1 MKNIVKATI
10 ALTAAASVFMSCKK
24 EFEYVFADKGPDLS
38 VASYSE
44 SADMGGRLTFSVDV
58 SDSDFALS
66 TVKAKLC
73 FDQDVVSDTTIRTK
87 EAGIYDGWLDVPFM
101 KDIPNGNAA
110 LVFEAQNVGQAITRD
125 TVYVAVSRPEFE
137 YLTLVTADGRQYR
150 MEPAGEKYVYAVEGD
165 FPPQCSASIESAPVP
180 GTQNVLHF
188 GWASG
193 AVELDAEGMI
203 PFSYSSTGY
212 TITFNTLTFEA
223 SPFVTMEING
233 TATTLTD
240 NGDYEAVVSL
250 TQGGRIEVTGYGP
263 GFADWTID
271 PDFIETVDESGVFK
285 FLPVDGLYKIT
296 MEVDDKFFRFEAMKS
311 QTELATLNS
320 DGSGAVWLIGSPCVG
335 KPTTAQG
342 ASWNPEAGGLC
353 LAQMS
358 KGVHQITLV
367 AGLQL
372 TAGEIDFKFFHQ
384 KTWGGEF
391 GGGTMTTDSPL
402 VTIGESD
409 GNIHLAEGVTLEN
422 GGVYRF
428 TVDLTAAT
436 ADNSGANM
444 VMSGAVLKVEK
455 VGEQEIP
462 QEAIS
467 INGQEMEMVSA
478 GNYSV
483 TLDLEQNS
491 SLSVSGIELTE
502 LLSYYLDPDYLTI
515 GTTGAAFNAVSGHYR
530 IDLNTA
536 AKSVRFTRV
545 KEDGTDATL
554 AEGALWLMGWGVASP
569 VMTNQFGWDS
579 GNNYCMAEVRPMV
592 FQFTGVAVEETDGT
606 TLGGRFRYD
615 YVSAKYFAQNAWGNE
630 CGKIFGSATT
640 VNLEGNSAQ
649 YLKMSDS
656 YNIELADASGAPL
669 ELGATYRLT
678 IDLTKAESDGIE
690 TIRFDKL

>member
-24 EFEYVFADKGPDLS
+24 EFEYVFADKGPNLS

-125 TVYVAVSRPEFE
+125 TVYVAVSRPELE

-188 GWASG
+188 GWESG

-223 SPFVTMEING
+223 SPF
-233 TATTLTD
+233 
-240 NGDYEAVVSL
+240 
-250 TQGGRIEVTGYGP
+250 
-263 GFADWTID
+263 
-271 PDFIETVDESGVFK
+271 
-285 FLPVDGLYKIT
+285 
-296 MEVDDKFFRFEAMKS
+296 
-311 QTELATLNS
+311 
-320 DGSGAVWLIGSPCVG
+320 
-335 KPTTAQG
+335 
-342 ASWNPEAGGLC
+342 
-353 LAQMS
+353 
-358 KGVHQITLV
+358 
-367 AGLQL
+367 
-372 TAGEIDFKFFHQ
+372 
-384 KTWGGEF
+384 
-391 GGGTMTTDSPL
+391 
-402 VTIGESD
+402 
-409 GNIHLAEGVTLEN
+409 
-422 GGVYRF
+422 
-428 TVDLTAAT
+428 
-436 ADNSGANM
+436 
-444 VMSGAVLKVEK
+444 
-455 VGEQEIP
+455 EIP

-483 TLDLEQNS
+483 TLDLKQNS

-536 AKSVRFTRV
+536 AKTVRFTRV
-545 KEDGTDATL
+545 KEDRTDATL

-592 FQFTGVAVEETDGT
+592 FQFTGKAVAETDGT
-606 TLGGRFRYD
+606 TQGGRFRYD
-615 YVSAKYFAQNAWGNE
+615 YVSCKYFFFNGYNHGEANADQIEISGNA
-630 CGKIFGSATT
+630 GDLIKLSGS
-640 VNLEGNSAQ
+640 
-649 YLKMSDS
+649 
-656 YNIELADASGAPL
+656 NIELASNLEEGA
-669 ELGATYRLT
+669 AYRLT
-678 IDLTKAESDGIE
+678 IDLSEGTFDGTTYTGPEKVI
-690 TIRFDKL
+690 FDKL

>member
-24 EFEYVFADKGPDLS
+24 EFEYVFADKGPNLS

-87 EAGIYDGWLDVPFM
+87 EAGIYGGWLDVPFM

-188 GWASG
+188 GWESG

-223 SPFVTMEING
+223 SP
-233 TATTLTD
+233 L
-240 NGDYEAVVSL
+240 
-250 TQGGRIEVTGYGP
+250 
-263 GFADWTID
+263 
-271 PDFIETVDESGVFK
+271 
-285 FLPVDGLYKIT
+285 
-296 MEVDDKFFRFEAMKS
+296 
-311 QTELATLNS
+311 
-320 DGSGAVWLIGSPCVG
+320 
-335 KPTTAQG
+335 
-342 ASWNPEAGGLC
+342 
-353 LAQMS
+353 
-358 KGVHQITLV
+358 
-367 AGLQL
+367 
-372 TAGEIDFKFFHQ
+372 
-384 KTWGGEF
+384 
-391 GGGTMTTDSPL
+391 
-402 VTIGESD
+402 
-409 GNIHLAEGVTLEN
+409 
-422 GGVYRF
+422 
-428 TVDLTAAT
+428 
-436 ADNSGANM
+436 
-444 VMSGAVLKVEK
+444 
-455 VGEQEIP
+455 EIP

-483 TLDLEQNS
+483 TLDLKQNS

-536 AKSVRFTRV
+536 AKTVRFTRV
-545 KEDGTDATL
+545 KEDRTDATL

-592 FQFTGVAVEETDGT
+592 FQFTGKAVAETDGT
-606 TLGGRFRYD
+606 TQGGRFRYD
-615 YVSAKYFAQNAWGNE
+615 YVSCKYFFFNGYNHGEANADQIEISGNA
-630 CGKIFGSATT
+630 GDLIKLSGS
-640 VNLEGNSAQ
+640 
-649 YLKMSDS
+649 
-656 YNIELADASGAPL
+656 NIELASNLEEGA
-669 ELGATYRLT
+669 AYRLT
-678 IDLTKAESDGIE
+678 IDLSEGTFDGTTYTGPEKVI
-690 TIRFDKL
+690 FDKL

>member
-24 EFEYVFADKGPDLS
+24 EFEYVFADKGPNLS

-188 GWASG
+188 GWESG

-223 SPFVTMEING
+223 SP
-233 TATTLTD
+233 L
-240 NGDYEAVVSL
+240 
-250 TQGGRIEVTGYGP
+250 
-263 GFADWTID
+263 
-271 PDFIETVDESGVFK
+271 
-285 FLPVDGLYKIT
+285 
-296 MEVDDKFFRFEAMKS
+296 
-311 QTELATLNS
+311 
-320 DGSGAVWLIGSPCVG
+320 
-335 KPTTAQG
+335 
-342 ASWNPEAGGLC
+342 
-353 LAQMS
+353 
-358 KGVHQITLV
+358 
-367 AGLQL
+367 
-372 TAGEIDFKFFHQ
+372 
-384 KTWGGEF
+384 
-391 GGGTMTTDSPL
+391 
-402 VTIGESD
+402 
-409 GNIHLAEGVTLEN
+409 
-422 GGVYRF
+422 
-428 TVDLTAAT
+428 
-436 ADNSGANM
+436 
-444 VMSGAVLKVEK
+444 
-455 VGEQEIP
+455 EIP

-483 TLDLEQNS
+483 TLDLKQNS

-536 AKSVRFTRV
+536 AKTVRFTRV

-592 FQFTGVAVEETDGT
+592 FQFTGKAVAETDGT
-606 TLGGRFRYD
+606 TQGGRFRYD
-615 YVSAKYFAQNAWGNE
+615 YVSCKYFFFNGYNHGEANADQIEISGNA
-630 CGKIFGSATT
+630 GDLIKLSGS
-640 VNLEGNSAQ
+640 
-649 YLKMSDS
+649 
-656 YNIELADASGAPL
+656 NIELASNLEEGA
-669 ELGATYRLT
+669 AYRLT
-678 IDLTKAESDGIE
+678 IDLSEGTFDGTTYTGPEKVI
-690 TIRFDKL
+690 FDKL

>member
-24 EFEYVFADKGPDLS
+24 EFEYVFADKGPNLS

-188 GWASG
+188 GWESG

-223 SPFVTMEING
+223 SP
-233 TATTLTD
+233 
-240 NGDYEAVVSL
+240 
-250 TQGGRIEVTGYGP
+250 
-263 GFADWTID
+263 
-271 PDFIETVDESGVFK
+271 
-285 FLPVDGLYKIT
+285 
-296 MEVDDKFFRFEAMKS
+296 
-311 QTELATLNS
+311 
-320 DGSGAVWLIGSPCVG
+320 
-335 KPTTAQG
+335 
-342 ASWNPEAGGLC
+342 
-353 LAQMS
+353 
-358 KGVHQITLV
+358 
-367 AGLQL
+367 
-372 TAGEIDFKFFHQ
+372 
-384 KTWGGEF
+384 
-391 GGGTMTTDSPL
+391 
-402 VTIGESD
+402 
-409 GNIHLAEGVTLEN
+409 
-422 GGVYRF
+422 
-428 TVDLTAAT
+428 
-436 ADNSGANM
+436 
-444 VMSGAVLKVEK
+444 
-455 VGEQEIP
+455 
-462 QEAIS
+462 

-483 TLDLEQNS
+483 TLDLKQNS

-536 AKSVRFTRV
+536 AKTVRFTRV
-545 KEDGTDATL
+545 KEDRTDATL

-592 FQFTGVAVEETDGT
+592 FQFTGKAVAETDGT
-606 TLGGRFRYD
+606 TQGGRFRYD
-615 YVSAKYFAQNAWGNE
+615 YVSCKYFFFNGYNHGEANADQIEISGNA
-630 CGKIFGSATT
+630 GDLIKLSGS
-640 VNLEGNSAQ
+640 
-649 YLKMSDS
+649 
-656 YNIELADASGAPL
+656 NIELASNLEEGA
-669 ELGATYRLT
+669 AYRLT
-678 IDLTKAESDGIE
+678 IDLSEGTFDGTTYTGPEKVI
-690 TIRFDKL
+690 FDKL

>member
-24 EFEYVFADKGPDLS
+24 EFEYVFADKGPNLS

-125 TVYVAVSRPEFE
+125 TVYVAVSRPELE

-188 GWASG
+188 GWESG

-223 SPFVTMEING
+223 SP
-233 TATTLTD
+233 L
-240 NGDYEAVVSL
+240 
-250 TQGGRIEVTGYGP
+250 
-263 GFADWTID
+263 
-271 PDFIETVDESGVFK
+271 
-285 FLPVDGLYKIT
+285 
-296 MEVDDKFFRFEAMKS
+296 
-311 QTELATLNS
+311 
-320 DGSGAVWLIGSPCVG
+320 
-335 KPTTAQG
+335 
-342 ASWNPEAGGLC
+342 
-353 LAQMS
+353 
-358 KGVHQITLV
+358 
-367 AGLQL
+367 
-372 TAGEIDFKFFHQ
+372 
-384 KTWGGEF
+384 
-391 GGGTMTTDSPL
+391 
-402 VTIGESD
+402 
-409 GNIHLAEGVTLEN
+409 
-422 GGVYRF
+422 
-428 TVDLTAAT
+428 
-436 ADNSGANM
+436 
-444 VMSGAVLKVEK
+444 
-455 VGEQEIP
+455 EIP

-483 TLDLEQNS
+483 TLDLKQNS

-536 AKSVRFTRV
+536 AKTVRFTRV
-545 KEDGTDATL
+545 KEDRTDATL

-592 FQFTGVAVEETDGT
+592 FQFTGKAVAETDGT
-606 TLGGRFRYD
+606 TQGGRFRYD
-615 YVSAKYFAQNAWGNE
+615 YVSCKYFFFNGYNHGEANADQIEISGNA
-630 CGKIFGSATT
+630 GDLIKLSGS
-640 VNLEGNSAQ
+640 
-649 YLKMSDS
+649 
-656 YNIELADASGAPL
+656 NIELASNLEEGA
-669 ELGATYRLT
+669 AYRLT
-678 IDLTKAESDGIE
+678 IDLSEGTFDGTTYTGPEKVI
-690 TIRFDKL
+690 FDKL

>member
-24 EFEYVFADKGPDLS
+24 EFEYVFADKGPNLS

-188 GWASG
+188 GWESG

-223 SPFVTMEING
+223 SP
-233 TATTLTD
+233 L
-240 NGDYEAVVSL
+240 
-250 TQGGRIEVTGYGP
+250 
-263 GFADWTID
+263 
-271 PDFIETVDESGVFK
+271 
-285 FLPVDGLYKIT
+285 
-296 MEVDDKFFRFEAMKS
+296 
-311 QTELATLNS
+311 
-320 DGSGAVWLIGSPCVG
+320 
-335 KPTTAQG
+335 
-342 ASWNPEAGGLC
+342 
-353 LAQMS
+353 
-358 KGVHQITLV
+358 
-367 AGLQL
+367 
-372 TAGEIDFKFFHQ
+372 
-384 KTWGGEF
+384 
-391 GGGTMTTDSPL
+391 
-402 VTIGESD
+402 
-409 GNIHLAEGVTLEN
+409 
-422 GGVYRF
+422 
-428 TVDLTAAT
+428 
-436 ADNSGANM
+436 
-444 VMSGAVLKVEK
+444 
-455 VGEQEIP
+455 EIP

-536 AKSVRFTRV
+536 AKTVRFTRA
-545 KEDGTDATL
+545 KEDRTDATL

-592 FQFTGVAVEETDGT
+592 FQFTGKAVAETDGT
-606 TLGGRFRYD
+606 TQGGRFRYD
-615 YVSAKYFAQNAWGNE
+615 YVSCKYFFFNGYNHGEANADQIEISGNA
-630 CGKIFGSATT
+630 GDLIKLSGS
-640 VNLEGNSAQ
+640 
-649 YLKMSDS
+649 
-656 YNIELADASGAPL
+656 NIELASNLEEGA
-669 ELGATYRLT
+669 AYRLT
-678 IDLTKAESDGIE
+678 IDLSEGTFDGTTYTGPEKVI
-690 TIRFDKL
+690 FDKL

>member
-223 SPFVTMEING
+223 SP
-233 TATTLTD
+233 L
-240 NGDYEAVVSL
+240 
-250 TQGGRIEVTGYGP
+250 
-263 GFADWTID
+263 
-271 PDFIETVDESGVFK
+271 
-285 FLPVDGLYKIT
+285 
-296 MEVDDKFFRFEAMKS
+296 
-311 QTELATLNS
+311 
-320 DGSGAVWLIGSPCVG
+320 
-335 KPTTAQG
+335 
-342 ASWNPEAGGLC
+342 
-353 LAQMS
+353 
-358 KGVHQITLV
+358 
-367 AGLQL
+367 
-372 TAGEIDFKFFHQ
+372 
-384 KTWGGEF
+384 
-391 GGGTMTTDSPL
+391 
-402 VTIGESD
+402 
-409 GNIHLAEGVTLEN
+409 
-422 GGVYRF
+422 
-428 TVDLTAAT
+428 
-436 ADNSGANM
+436 
-444 VMSGAVLKVEK
+444 
-455 VGEQEIP
+455 EIP

>member
-24 EFEYVFADKGPDLS
+24 EFEYVFADKGPNLS

-125 TVYVAVSRPEFE
+125 TVYVAVSRPELE

-188 GWASG
+188 GWESG
-193 AVELDAEGMI
+193 AIELDAEGMI

-223 SPFVTMEING
+223 SPF
-233 TATTLTD
+233 
-240 NGDYEAVVSL
+240 
-250 TQGGRIEVTGYGP
+250 
-263 GFADWTID
+263 
-271 PDFIETVDESGVFK
+271 
-285 FLPVDGLYKIT
+285 
-296 MEVDDKFFRFEAMKS
+296 
-311 QTELATLNS
+311 
-320 DGSGAVWLIGSPCVG
+320 
-335 KPTTAQG
+335 
-342 ASWNPEAGGLC
+342 
-353 LAQMS
+353 
-358 KGVHQITLV
+358 
-367 AGLQL
+367 
-372 TAGEIDFKFFHQ
+372 
-384 KTWGGEF
+384 
-391 GGGTMTTDSPL
+391 
-402 VTIGESD
+402 
-409 GNIHLAEGVTLEN
+409 
-422 GGVYRF
+422 
-428 TVDLTAAT
+428 
-436 ADNSGANM
+436 
-444 VMSGAVLKVEK
+444 
-455 VGEQEIP
+455 EIP

-483 TLDLEQNS
+483 TLDLKQNS

-536 AKSVRFTRV
+536 AKTVRFTRV
-545 KEDGTDATL
+545 KEDRTDATL

-579 GNNYCMAEVRPMV
+579 NNYCMAEVRPMV
-592 FQFTGVAVEETDGT
+592 FQFTGKAVAETDGT
-606 TLGGRFRYD
+606 TQGGRFRYD
-615 YVSAKYFAQNAWGNE
+615 YVSCKYFFFNGYNHGEANADQIEISGNA
-630 CGKIFGSATT
+630 GDLIKLSGS
-640 VNLEGNSAQ
+640 
-649 YLKMSDS
+649 
-656 YNIELADASGAPL
+656 NIELASNLEEGA
-669 ELGATYRLT
+669 AYRLT
-678 IDLTKAESDGIE
+678 IDLSEGTFDGTTYTGPEKVI
-690 TIRFDKL
+690 FDKL

>member
-24 EFEYVFADKGPDLS
+24 EFEYVFADKGPNLS

-188 GWASG
+188 GWESG
-193 AVELDAEGMI
+193 AAIELDAEGMI

-223 SPFVTMEING
+223 SPF
-233 TATTLTD
+233 
-240 NGDYEAVVSL
+240 
-250 TQGGRIEVTGYGP
+250 
-263 GFADWTID
+263 
-271 PDFIETVDESGVFK
+271 
-285 FLPVDGLYKIT
+285 
-296 MEVDDKFFRFEAMKS
+296 
-311 QTELATLNS
+311 
-320 DGSGAVWLIGSPCVG
+320 
-335 KPTTAQG
+335 
-342 ASWNPEAGGLC
+342 
-353 LAQMS
+353 
-358 KGVHQITLV
+358 
-367 AGLQL
+367 
-372 TAGEIDFKFFHQ
+372 
-384 KTWGGEF
+384 
-391 GGGTMTTDSPL
+391 
-402 VTIGESD
+402 
-409 GNIHLAEGVTLEN
+409 
-422 GGVYRF
+422 
-428 TVDLTAAT
+428 
-436 ADNSGANM
+436 
-444 VMSGAVLKVEK
+444 
-455 VGEQEIP
+455 EIP

-536 AKSVRFTRV
+536 AKTVRFTRV

-592 FQFTGVAVEETDGT
+592 FQFTGKAVAETDGT
-606 TLGGRFRYD
+606 TQGGRFRYD
-615 YVSAKYFAQNAWGNE
+615 YVSCKYFFFNGYNHGEANADQIEISGNA
-630 CGKIFGSATT
+630 GDLIKLSGS
-640 VNLEGNSAQ
+640 
-649 YLKMSDS
+649 
-656 YNIELADASGAPL
+656 NIELASNLEEGA
-669 ELGATYRLT
+669 AYRLT
-678 IDLTKAESDGIE
+678 IDLSEGTFDGTTYTGPEKVI
-690 TIRFDKL
+690 FDKL

>member
-24 EFEYVFADKGPDLS
+24 EFEYVFADKGPNLS

-188 GWASG
+188 GWESG

-223 SPFVTMEING
+223 SPF
-233 TATTLTD
+233 
-240 NGDYEAVVSL
+240 
-250 TQGGRIEVTGYGP
+250 
-263 GFADWTID
+263 
-271 PDFIETVDESGVFK
+271 
-285 FLPVDGLYKIT
+285 
-296 MEVDDKFFRFEAMKS
+296 
-311 QTELATLNS
+311 
-320 DGSGAVWLIGSPCVG
+320 
-335 KPTTAQG
+335 
-342 ASWNPEAGGLC
+342 
-353 LAQMS
+353 
-358 KGVHQITLV
+358 
-367 AGLQL
+367 
-372 TAGEIDFKFFHQ
+372 
-384 KTWGGEF
+384 
-391 GGGTMTTDSPL
+391 
-402 VTIGESD
+402 
-409 GNIHLAEGVTLEN
+409 
-422 GGVYRF
+422 
-428 TVDLTAAT
+428 
-436 ADNSGANM
+436 
-444 VMSGAVLKVEK
+444 
-455 VGEQEIP
+455 EIP

-483 TLDLEQNS
+483 TLDLKQNS

-536 AKSVRFTRV
+536 AKTVRFTRV
-545 KEDGTDATL
+545 KEDRTDATL

-592 FQFTGVAVEETDGT
+592 FQFTGKAVAETDGT
-606 TLGGRFRYD
+606 TQGGRFRYD
-615 YVSAKYFAQNAWGNE
+615 YVSCKYFFFNGYNHGEANADQIEISGNA
-630 CGKIFGSATT
+630 GDLIKLSGS
-640 VNLEGNSAQ
+640 
-649 YLKMSDS
+649 
-656 YNIELADASGAPL
+656 NIELASNLEEGA
-669 ELGATYRLT
+669 AYRLT
-678 IDLTKAESDGIE
+678 IDLSEGTFDGTTYIGPE
-690 TIRFDKL
+690 KVIFDKL

>member
-24 EFEYVFADKGPDLS
+24 EFEYVFADKGPNLS

-125 TVYVAVSRPEFE
+125 TVYVAVSRPELE

-165 FPPQCSASIESAPVP
+165 FHPQCSASIESAPVP

-188 GWASG
+188 GWESG

-223 SPFVTMEING
+223 SP
-233 TATTLTD
+233 L
-240 NGDYEAVVSL
+240 
-250 TQGGRIEVTGYGP
+250 
-263 GFADWTID
+263 
-271 PDFIETVDESGVFK
+271 
-285 FLPVDGLYKIT
+285 
-296 MEVDDKFFRFEAMKS
+296 
-311 QTELATLNS
+311 
-320 DGSGAVWLIGSPCVG
+320 
-335 KPTTAQG
+335 
-342 ASWNPEAGGLC
+342 
-353 LAQMS
+353 
-358 KGVHQITLV
+358 
-367 AGLQL
+367 
-372 TAGEIDFKFFHQ
+372 
-384 KTWGGEF
+384 
-391 GGGTMTTDSPL
+391 
-402 VTIGESD
+402 
-409 GNIHLAEGVTLEN
+409 
-422 GGVYRF
+422 
-428 TVDLTAAT
+428 
-436 ADNSGANM
+436 
-444 VMSGAVLKVEK
+444 
-455 VGEQEIP
+455 EIP

-483 TLDLEQNS
+483 TLDLKQNS

-536 AKSVRFTRV
+536 AKTVRFTRV
-545 KEDGTDATL
+545 KEDRTDATL

-592 FQFTGVAVEETDGT
+592 FQFTGKAVAETDGT
-606 TLGGRFRYD
+606 TQGGRFRYD
-615 YVSAKYFAQNAWGNE
+615 YVSCKYFFFNGYNHGEANADQIEISGNA
-630 CGKIFGSATT
+630 GDLIKLSGS
-640 VNLEGNSAQ
+640 
-649 YLKMSDS
+649 
-656 YNIELADASGAPL
+656 NIELASNLEEGA
-669 ELGATYRLT
+669 AYRLT
-678 IDLTKAESDGIE
+678 IDLSEGTFDGTTYTGPEKVI
-690 TIRFDKL
+690 FDKL

>member
-24 EFEYVFADKGPDLS
+24 EFEYVFADKGPNLS

-188 GWASG
+188 GWESG

-223 SPFVTMEING
+223 SPF
-233 TATTLTD
+233 
-240 NGDYEAVVSL
+240 
-250 TQGGRIEVTGYGP
+250 
-263 GFADWTID
+263 
-271 PDFIETVDESGVFK
+271 
-285 FLPVDGLYKIT
+285 
-296 MEVDDKFFRFEAMKS
+296 
-311 QTELATLNS
+311 
-320 DGSGAVWLIGSPCVG
+320 
-335 KPTTAQG
+335 
-342 ASWNPEAGGLC
+342 
-353 LAQMS
+353 
-358 KGVHQITLV
+358 
-367 AGLQL
+367 
-372 TAGEIDFKFFHQ
+372 
-384 KTWGGEF
+384 
-391 GGGTMTTDSPL
+391 
-402 VTIGESD
+402 
-409 GNIHLAEGVTLEN
+409 
-422 GGVYRF
+422 
-428 TVDLTAAT
+428 
-436 ADNSGANM
+436 
-444 VMSGAVLKVEK
+444 
-455 VGEQEIP
+455 EIP

-536 AKSVRFTRV
+536 AKTVRFTRV
-545 KEDGTDATL
+545 KEDRTDATL

-592 FQFTGVAVEETDGT
+592 FQFTGKAVAETDGT
-606 TLGGRFRYD
+606 TQGGRFRYD
-615 YVSAKYFAQNAWGNE
+615 YVSCKYFFFNGYNHGEANADQIEISGNA
-630 CGKIFGSATT
+630 GDLIKLSGS
-640 VNLEGNSAQ
+640 
-649 YLKMSDS
+649 
-656 YNIELADASGAPL
+656 NIELASNLEEGA
-669 ELGATYRLT
+669 AYRLT
-678 IDLTKAESDGIE
+678 IDLSEGTFDGTTYTGPEKVI
-690 TIRFDKL
+690 FDKL

>member
-24 EFEYVFADKGPDLS
+24 EFEYVFADKGPNLS

-188 GWASG
+188 GWESG

-223 SPFVTMEING
+223 SPF
-233 TATTLTD
+233 
-240 NGDYEAVVSL
+240 
-250 TQGGRIEVTGYGP
+250 
-263 GFADWTID
+263 
-271 PDFIETVDESGVFK
+271 
-285 FLPVDGLYKIT
+285 
-296 MEVDDKFFRFEAMKS
+296 
-311 QTELATLNS
+311 
-320 DGSGAVWLIGSPCVG
+320 
-335 KPTTAQG
+335 
-342 ASWNPEAGGLC
+342 
-353 LAQMS
+353 
-358 KGVHQITLV
+358 
-367 AGLQL
+367 
-372 TAGEIDFKFFHQ
+372 
-384 KTWGGEF
+384 
-391 GGGTMTTDSPL
+391 
-402 VTIGESD
+402 
-409 GNIHLAEGVTLEN
+409 
-422 GGVYRF
+422 
-428 TVDLTAAT
+428 
-436 ADNSGANM
+436 
-444 VMSGAVLKVEK
+444 
-455 VGEQEIP
+455 EIP

-483 TLDLEQNS
+483 TLDLKQNS

-536 AKSVRFTRV
+536 AKTVRFTRV
-545 KEDGTDATL
+545 KEDRTDATL

-592 FQFTGVAVEETDGT
+592 FQFTGKAVAETDGT
-606 TLGGRFRYD
+606 TQGGRFRYD
-615 YVSAKYFAQNAWGNE
+615 YVSCKYFFFNGYNHGEANADQIEISGNA
-630 CGKIFGSATT
+630 GDLIKLSGS
-640 VNLEGNSAQ
+640 
-649 YLKMSDS
+649 
-656 YNIELADASGAPL
+656 NIELASNLEEGA
-669 ELGATYRLT
+669 AYRLT
-678 IDLTKAESDGIE
+678 IDLSEGTFDGTTYTGPEKVI
-690 TIRFDKL
+690 FDKL

>member
-24 EFEYVFADKGPDLS
+24 EFEYVFADKGPNLS

-125 TVYVAVSRPEFE
+125 TVYVAVSRPELE

-188 GWASG
+188 GWESG

-223 SPFVTMEING
+223 SP
-233 TATTLTD
+233 L
-240 NGDYEAVVSL
+240 
-250 TQGGRIEVTGYGP
+250 
-263 GFADWTID
+263 
-271 PDFIETVDESGVFK
+271 
-285 FLPVDGLYKIT
+285 
-296 MEVDDKFFRFEAMKS
+296 
-311 QTELATLNS
+311 
-320 DGSGAVWLIGSPCVG
+320 
-335 KPTTAQG
+335 
-342 ASWNPEAGGLC
+342 
-353 LAQMS
+353 
-358 KGVHQITLV
+358 
-367 AGLQL
+367 
-372 TAGEIDFKFFHQ
+372 
-384 KTWGGEF
+384 
-391 GGGTMTTDSPL
+391 
-402 VTIGESD
+402 
-409 GNIHLAEGVTLEN
+409 
-422 GGVYRF
+422 
-428 TVDLTAAT
+428 
-436 ADNSGANM
+436 
-444 VMSGAVLKVEK
+444 
-455 VGEQEIP
+455 EIP

-483 TLDLEQNS
+483 TLDFKQNS

-536 AKSVRFTRV
+536 AKTVRFTRV
-545 KEDGTDATL
+545 KEDRTDATL

-592 FQFTGVAVEETDGT
+592 FQFTGKAVAETDGT
-606 TLGGRFRYD
+606 TQGGRFRYD
-615 YVSAKYFAQNAWGNE
+615 YVSCKYFFFNGYNHGEANADQIEISGNA
-630 CGKIFGSATT
+630 GDLIKLSGS
-640 VNLEGNSAQ
+640 
-649 YLKMSDS
+649 
-656 YNIELADASGAPL
+656 NIELASNLEEGA
-669 ELGATYRLT
+669 AYRLT
-678 IDLTKAESDGIE
+678 IDLSEGTFDGTTYTGPEKVI
-690 TIRFDKL
+690 FDKL

>member
-24 EFEYVFADKGPDLS
+24 EFEYVFADKGPNLS

-188 GWASG
+188 GWESG

-223 SPFVTMEING
+223 SPF
-233 TATTLTD
+233 
-240 NGDYEAVVSL
+240 
-250 TQGGRIEVTGYGP
+250 
-263 GFADWTID
+263 
-271 PDFIETVDESGVFK
+271 
-285 FLPVDGLYKIT
+285 
-296 MEVDDKFFRFEAMKS
+296 
-311 QTELATLNS
+311 
-320 DGSGAVWLIGSPCVG
+320 
-335 KPTTAQG
+335 
-342 ASWNPEAGGLC
+342 
-353 LAQMS
+353 
-358 KGVHQITLV
+358 
-367 AGLQL
+367 
-372 TAGEIDFKFFHQ
+372 
-384 KTWGGEF
+384 
-391 GGGTMTTDSPL
+391 
-402 VTIGESD
+402 
-409 GNIHLAEGVTLEN
+409 
-422 GGVYRF
+422 
-428 TVDLTAAT
+428 
-436 ADNSGANM
+436 
-444 VMSGAVLKVEK
+444 
-455 VGEQEIP
+455 EIP

-483 TLDLEQNS
+483 TLDLKQNS

-536 AKSVRFTRV
+536 AKTVRFTRV
-545 KEDGTDATL
+545 KEDRTDATL

-592 FQFTGVAVEETDGT
+592 FQFTGKAVAETDGT
-606 TLGGRFRYD
+606 TQGGRFRYD
-615 YVSAKYFAQNAWGNE
+615 YVSCKYFFFNGYNHGEANADQIEISGNAGDLIKLSE
-630 CGKIFGSATT
+630 S
-640 VNLEGNSAQ
+640 
-649 YLKMSDS
+649 
-656 YNIELADASGAPL
+656 NIELASNLEEGA
-669 ELGATYRLT
+669 AYRLT
-678 IDLTKAESDGIE
+678 IDLSEGTFDGTTYTGPEKVI
-690 TIRFDKL
+690 FDKL

>member
-24 EFEYVFADKGPDLS
+24 EFEYVFADKGPNLS

-188 GWASG
+188 GWESG

-223 SPFVTMEING
+223 SP
-233 TATTLTD
+233 L
-240 NGDYEAVVSL
+240 
-250 TQGGRIEVTGYGP
+250 EV
-263 GFADWTID
+263 
-271 PDFIETVDESGVFK
+271 
-285 FLPVDGLYKIT
+285 
-296 MEVDDKFFRFEAMKS
+296 
-311 QTELATLNS
+311 
-320 DGSGAVWLIGSPCVG
+320 
-335 KPTTAQG
+335 
-342 ASWNPEAGGLC
+342 
-353 LAQMS
+353 
-358 KGVHQITLV
+358 
-367 AGLQL
+367 
-372 TAGEIDFKFFHQ
+372 
-384 KTWGGEF
+384 
-391 GGGTMTTDSPL
+391 
-402 VTIGESD
+402 
-409 GNIHLAEGVTLEN
+409 
-422 GGVYRF
+422 
-428 TVDLTAAT
+428 
-436 ADNSGANM
+436 
-444 VMSGAVLKVEK
+444 
-455 VGEQEIP
+455 P

-483 TLDLEQNS
+483 TLDLKQNS

-536 AKSVRFTRV
+536 AKTVRFTRV
-545 KEDGTDATL
+545 KEDRTDATL

-592 FQFTGVAVEETDGT
+592 FQFTGKAVAETDGT
-606 TLGGRFRYD
+606 TQGGRFRYD
-615 YVSAKYFAQNAWGNE
+615 YVSCKYFFFNGYNHGEANADQIEISGNA
-630 CGKIFGSATT
+630 GDLIKLSGS
-640 VNLEGNSAQ
+640 
-649 YLKMSDS
+649 
-656 YNIELADASGAPL
+656 NIELASNLEEGA
-669 ELGATYRLT
+669 AYRLT
-678 IDLTKAESDGIE
+678 IDLSEGTFDGTTYTGPEKVI
-690 TIRFDKL
+690 FDKL

>member
-188 GWASG
+188 GWESG

-223 SPFVTMEING
+223 SP
-233 TATTLTD
+233 L
-240 NGDYEAVVSL
+240 
-250 TQGGRIEVTGYGP
+250 
-263 GFADWTID
+263 
-271 PDFIETVDESGVFK
+271 
-285 FLPVDGLYKIT
+285 
-296 MEVDDKFFRFEAMKS
+296 
-311 QTELATLNS
+311 
-320 DGSGAVWLIGSPCVG
+320 
-335 KPTTAQG
+335 
-342 ASWNPEAGGLC
+342 
-353 LAQMS
+353 
-358 KGVHQITLV
+358 
-367 AGLQL
+367 
-372 TAGEIDFKFFHQ
+372 
-384 KTWGGEF
+384 
-391 GGGTMTTDSPL
+391 
-402 VTIGESD
+402 
-409 GNIHLAEGVTLEN
+409 
-422 GGVYRF
+422 
-428 TVDLTAAT
+428 
-436 ADNSGANM
+436 
-444 VMSGAVLKVEK
+444 
-455 VGEQEIP
+455 EIP

-592 FQFTGVAVEETDGT
+592 FQFTGKAVAETDGT
-606 TLGGRFRYD
+606 TQGGRFRYD
-615 YVSAKYFAQNAWGNE
+615 YVSCKYFFFNGYNHGEANADQIEISGNA
-630 CGKIFGSATT
+630 GDLIKLSGS
-640 VNLEGNSAQ
+640 
-649 YLKMSDS
+649 
-656 YNIELADASGAPL
+656 NIELASNLEEGA
-669 ELGATYRLT
+669 AYRLT
-678 IDLTKAESDGIE
+678 IDLSEGTFDGTTYTGPEKVI
-690 TIRFDKL
+690 FDKL

>member
-24 EFEYVFADKGPDLS
+24 EFEYVFADKGPNLS

-188 GWASG
+188 GWESG
-193 AVELDAEGMI
+193 AIELDAEGMI

-223 SPFVTMEING
+223 SPF
-233 TATTLTD
+233 
-240 NGDYEAVVSL
+240 
-250 TQGGRIEVTGYGP
+250 
-263 GFADWTID
+263 
-271 PDFIETVDESGVFK
+271 
-285 FLPVDGLYKIT
+285 
-296 MEVDDKFFRFEAMKS
+296 
-311 QTELATLNS
+311 
-320 DGSGAVWLIGSPCVG
+320 
-335 KPTTAQG
+335 
-342 ASWNPEAGGLC
+342 
-353 LAQMS
+353 
-358 KGVHQITLV
+358 
-367 AGLQL
+367 
-372 TAGEIDFKFFHQ
+372 
-384 KTWGGEF
+384 
-391 GGGTMTTDSPL
+391 
-402 VTIGESD
+402 
-409 GNIHLAEGVTLEN
+409 
-422 GGVYRF
+422 
-428 TVDLTAAT
+428 
-436 ADNSGANM
+436 
-444 VMSGAVLKVEK
+444 
-455 VGEQEIP
+455 EIP

-483 TLDLEQNS
+483 TLDLKQNS

-536 AKSVRFTRV
+536 AKTVRFTRV

-592 FQFTGVAVEETDGT
+592 FQFTGKAVAETDGT
-606 TLGGRFRYD
+606 TQGGRFRYD
-615 YVSAKYFAQNAWGNE
+615 YVSCKYFFFNGYNHGEANADQIEISGNA
-630 CGKIFGSATT
+630 GDLIKLSGS
-640 VNLEGNSAQ
+640 
-649 YLKMSDS
+649 
-656 YNIELADASGAPL
+656 NIELASNLEEGA
-669 ELGATYRLT
+669 AYRLT
-678 IDLTKAESDGIE
+678 IDLSEGTFDGTTYTGPEKVI
-690 TIRFDKL
+690 FDKL

>member
-24 EFEYVFADKGPDLS
+24 EFEYVFADKGPNLS

-87 EAGIYDGWLDVPFM
+87 EAGIYGGWLDVPFM

-188 GWASG
+188 GWESG

-223 SPFVTMEING
+223 SP
-233 TATTLTD
+233 L
-240 NGDYEAVVSL
+240 
-250 TQGGRIEVTGYGP
+250 
-263 GFADWTID
+263 
-271 PDFIETVDESGVFK
+271 
-285 FLPVDGLYKIT
+285 
-296 MEVDDKFFRFEAMKS
+296 
-311 QTELATLNS
+311 
-320 DGSGAVWLIGSPCVG
+320 
-335 KPTTAQG
+335 
-342 ASWNPEAGGLC
+342 
-353 LAQMS
+353 
-358 KGVHQITLV
+358 
-367 AGLQL
+367 
-372 TAGEIDFKFFHQ
+372 
-384 KTWGGEF
+384 
-391 GGGTMTTDSPL
+391 
-402 VTIGESD
+402 
-409 GNIHLAEGVTLEN
+409 
-422 GGVYRF
+422 
-428 TVDLTAAT
+428 
-436 ADNSGANM
+436 
-444 VMSGAVLKVEK
+444 
-455 VGEQEIP
+455 EIP

-536 AKSVRFTRV
+536 AKTVRFTRV
-545 KEDGTDATL
+545 KEDRTDATL

-592 FQFTGVAVEETDGT
+592 FQFTGKAVAETDGT
-606 TLGGRFRYD
+606 TQGGRFRYD
-615 YVSAKYFAQNAWGNE
+615 YVSCKYFFFNGYNHGEANADQIEISGNA
-630 CGKIFGSATT
+630 GDLIKLSGS
-640 VNLEGNSAQ
+640 
-649 YLKMSDS
+649 
-656 YNIELADASGAPL
+656 NIELASNLEEGA
-669 ELGATYRLT
+669 AYRLT
-678 IDLTKAESDGIE
+678 IDLSEGTFDGTTYTGPEKVI
-690 TIRFDKL
+690 FDKL

>member
-125 TVYVAVSRPEFE
+125 TVYV
-137 YLTLVTADGRQYR
+137 GRQYR

-188 GWASG
+188 GWESG

-250 TQGGRIEVTGYGP
+250 TQGGRIEVTGYGQ

-592 FQFTGVAVEETDGT
+592 FQFTGKAVAETDGT
-606 TLGGRFRYD
+606 TQGGRFRYD

-649 YLKMSDS
+649 CLKMSDS

>member
-24 EFEYVFADKGPDLS
+24 EFEYVFADKGPNLS

-188 GWASG
+188 GWESG
-193 AVELDAEGMI
+193 SVELDAEGMI

-223 SPFVTMEING
+223 SP
-233 TATTLTD
+233 L
-240 NGDYEAVVSL
+240 
-250 TQGGRIEVTGYGP
+250 
-263 GFADWTID
+263 
-271 PDFIETVDESGVFK
+271 
-285 FLPVDGLYKIT
+285 
-296 MEVDDKFFRFEAMKS
+296 
-311 QTELATLNS
+311 
-320 DGSGAVWLIGSPCVG
+320 
-335 KPTTAQG
+335 
-342 ASWNPEAGGLC
+342 
-353 LAQMS
+353 
-358 KGVHQITLV
+358 
-367 AGLQL
+367 
-372 TAGEIDFKFFHQ
+372 
-384 KTWGGEF
+384 
-391 GGGTMTTDSPL
+391 
-402 VTIGESD
+402 
-409 GNIHLAEGVTLEN
+409 
-422 GGVYRF
+422 
-428 TVDLTAAT
+428 
-436 ADNSGANM
+436 
-444 VMSGAVLKVEK
+444 
-455 VGEQEIP
+455 EIP

-483 TLDLEQNS
+483 TLDLKQNS

-536 AKSVRFTRV
+536 AKTVRFTRV
-545 KEDGTDATL
+545 KEDRTDATL

-592 FQFTGVAVEETDGT
+592 FQFTGKAVAETDGT
-606 TLGGRFRYD
+606 TQGGRFRYD

-649 YLKMSDS
+649 CLKMSDS

>member
-24 EFEYVFADKGPDLS
+24 EFEYVFADKGPNLS

-188 GWASG
+188 GWESG

-223 SPFVTMEING
+223 SP
-233 TATTLTD
+233 L
-240 NGDYEAVVSL
+240 
-250 TQGGRIEVTGYGP
+250 
-263 GFADWTID
+263 
-271 PDFIETVDESGVFK
+271 
-285 FLPVDGLYKIT
+285 
-296 MEVDDKFFRFEAMKS
+296 
-311 QTELATLNS
+311 
-320 DGSGAVWLIGSPCVG
+320 
-335 KPTTAQG
+335 
-342 ASWNPEAGGLC
+342 
-353 LAQMS
+353 
-358 KGVHQITLV
+358 
-367 AGLQL
+367 
-372 TAGEIDFKFFHQ
+372 
-384 KTWGGEF
+384 
-391 GGGTMTTDSPL
+391 
-402 VTIGESD
+402 
-409 GNIHLAEGVTLEN
+409 
-422 GGVYRF
+422 
-428 TVDLTAAT
+428 
-436 ADNSGANM
+436 
-444 VMSGAVLKVEK
+444 
-455 VGEQEIP
+455 EIP

-483 TLDLEQNS
+483 TLDLKQNS

-536 AKSVRFTRV
+536 AKTVRFTRV
-545 KEDGTDATL
+545 KEDRTDATL

-592 FQFTGVAVEETDGT
+592 FQFTGKAVAETDGT
-606 TLGGRFRYD
+606 TQGGRFRYD
-615 YVSAKYFAQNAWGNE
+615 YVSCKYFFFNGYNHGEANADQIEISGNA
-630 CGKIFGSATT
+630 GDLIKLSGS
-640 VNLEGNSAQ
+640 
-649 YLKMSDS
+649 
-656 YNIELADASGAPL
+656 NIELASNLEEGA
-669 ELGATYRLT
+669 AYRLT
-678 IDLTKAESDGIE
+678 IDLSEGTFDGTTYTGPEKVI
-690 TIRFDKL
+690 FDKL

>member
-24 EFEYVFADKGPDLS
+24 EFEYVFADKGPNLS

-188 GWASG
+188 GWESG

-223 SPFVTMEING
+223 SPF
-233 TATTLTD
+233 
-240 NGDYEAVVSL
+240 
-250 TQGGRIEVTGYGP
+250 
-263 GFADWTID
+263 
-271 PDFIETVDESGVFK
+271 
-285 FLPVDGLYKIT
+285 
-296 MEVDDKFFRFEAMKS
+296 
-311 QTELATLNS
+311 
-320 DGSGAVWLIGSPCVG
+320 
-335 KPTTAQG
+335 
-342 ASWNPEAGGLC
+342 
-353 LAQMS
+353 
-358 KGVHQITLV
+358 
-367 AGLQL
+367 
-372 TAGEIDFKFFHQ
+372 
-384 KTWGGEF
+384 
-391 GGGTMTTDSPL
+391 
-402 VTIGESD
+402 
-409 GNIHLAEGVTLEN
+409 
-422 GGVYRF
+422 
-428 TVDLTAAT
+428 
-436 ADNSGANM
+436 
-444 VMSGAVLKVEK
+444 
-455 VGEQEIP
+455 EIP

-483 TLDLEQNS
+483 TLDLKQNS

-536 AKSVRFTRV
+536 AKTVRFTRV

-592 FQFTGVAVEETDGT
+592 FQFTGKAVAETDGT
-606 TLGGRFRYD
+606 TQGGRFRYD
-615 YVSAKYFAQNAWGNE
+615 YVSCKYFFFNGYNHGEANADQIEISGNA
-630 CGKIFGSATT
+630 GDLIKLSGS
-640 VNLEGNSAQ
+640 
-649 YLKMSDS
+649 
-656 YNIELADASGAPL
+656 NIELASNLEEGA
-669 ELGATYRLT
+669 AYRLT
-678 IDLTKAESDGIE
+678 IDLSEGTFDGTTYTGPEKVI
-690 TIRFDKL
+690 FDKL

>member
-24 EFEYVFADKGPDLS
+24 EFEYVFADKGPNLS

-150 MEPAGEKYVYAVEGD
+150 MEPTGEKYVYAVEGD

-188 GWASG
+188 GWESG

-223 SPFVTMEING
+223 SPF
-233 TATTLTD
+233 
-240 NGDYEAVVSL
+240 
-250 TQGGRIEVTGYGP
+250 
-263 GFADWTID
+263 
-271 PDFIETVDESGVFK
+271 
-285 FLPVDGLYKIT
+285 
-296 MEVDDKFFRFEAMKS
+296 
-311 QTELATLNS
+311 
-320 DGSGAVWLIGSPCVG
+320 
-335 KPTTAQG
+335 
-342 ASWNPEAGGLC
+342 
-353 LAQMS
+353 
-358 KGVHQITLV
+358 
-367 AGLQL
+367 
-372 TAGEIDFKFFHQ
+372 
-384 KTWGGEF
+384 
-391 GGGTMTTDSPL
+391 
-402 VTIGESD
+402 
-409 GNIHLAEGVTLEN
+409 
-422 GGVYRF
+422 
-428 TVDLTAAT
+428 
-436 ADNSGANM
+436 
-444 VMSGAVLKVEK
+444 
-455 VGEQEIP
+455 EIP

-483 TLDLEQNS
+483 TLDLKQNS

-536 AKSVRFTRV
+536 AKTVRFTRV
-545 KEDGTDATL
+545 KEDRTDATL

-592 FQFTGVAVEETDGT
+592 FQFTGKAVAETDGT
-606 TLGGRFRYD
+606 TQGGRFRYD
-615 YVSAKYFAQNAWGNE
+615 YVSCKYFFFNGYNHGEANADQIEISGNA
-630 CGKIFGSATT
+630 GDLIKLSGS
-640 VNLEGNSAQ
+640 
-649 YLKMSDS
+649 
-656 YNIELADASGAPL
+656 NIELASNLEEGA
-669 ELGATYRLT
+669 AYRLT
-678 IDLTKAESDGIE
+678 IDLSEGTFDGTTYTGPEKVI
-690 TIRFDKL
+690 FDKL

>member
-24 EFEYVFADKGPDLS
+24 EFEYVFADKGPNLS

-188 GWASG
+188 GWESG

-223 SPFVTMEING
+223 SP
-233 TATTLTD
+233 L
-240 NGDYEAVVSL
+240 
-250 TQGGRIEVTGYGP
+250 
-263 GFADWTID
+263 
-271 PDFIETVDESGVFK
+271 
-285 FLPVDGLYKIT
+285 
-296 MEVDDKFFRFEAMKS
+296 
-311 QTELATLNS
+311 
-320 DGSGAVWLIGSPCVG
+320 
-335 KPTTAQG
+335 
-342 ASWNPEAGGLC
+342 
-353 LAQMS
+353 
-358 KGVHQITLV
+358 
-367 AGLQL
+367 
-372 TAGEIDFKFFHQ
+372 
-384 KTWGGEF
+384 
-391 GGGTMTTDSPL
+391 
-402 VTIGESD
+402 
-409 GNIHLAEGVTLEN
+409 
-422 GGVYRF
+422 
-428 TVDLTAAT
+428 
-436 ADNSGANM
+436 
-444 VMSGAVLKVEK
+444 
-455 VGEQEIP
+455 EIP
-462 QEAIS
+462 QEVIS

-483 TLDLEQNS
+483 TLDLKQNS

-536 AKSVRFTRV
+536 AKTVRFTRV
-545 KEDGTDATL
+545 KEDRTDATL

-592 FQFTGVAVEETDGT
+592 FQFTGKAVAETDGT
-606 TLGGRFRYD
+606 TQGGRFRYD
-615 YVSAKYFAQNAWGNE
+615 YVSCKYFFFNGYNHGEANADQIEISGNA
-630 CGKIFGSATT
+630 GDLIKLSGS
-640 VNLEGNSAQ
+640 
-649 YLKMSDS
+649 
-656 YNIELADASGAPL
+656 NIELASNLEEGA
-669 ELGATYRLT
+669 AYRLT
-678 IDLTKAESDGIE
+678 IDLSEGTFDGTTYTGPEKVI
-690 TIRFDKL
+690 FDKL

>member
-24 EFEYVFADKGPDLS
+24 EFEYVFADKGPNLS

-188 GWASG
+188 GWESG

-223 SPFVTMEING
+223 SP
-233 TATTLTD
+233 L
-240 NGDYEAVVSL
+240 
-250 TQGGRIEVTGYGP
+250 
-263 GFADWTID
+263 
-271 PDFIETVDESGVFK
+271 
-285 FLPVDGLYKIT
+285 
-296 MEVDDKFFRFEAMKS
+296 
-311 QTELATLNS
+311 
-320 DGSGAVWLIGSPCVG
+320 
-335 KPTTAQG
+335 
-342 ASWNPEAGGLC
+342 
-353 LAQMS
+353 
-358 KGVHQITLV
+358 
-367 AGLQL
+367 
-372 TAGEIDFKFFHQ
+372 
-384 KTWGGEF
+384 
-391 GGGTMTTDSPL
+391 
-402 VTIGESD
+402 
-409 GNIHLAEGVTLEN
+409 
-422 GGVYRF
+422 
-428 TVDLTAAT
+428 
-436 ADNSGANM
+436 
-444 VMSGAVLKVEK
+444 
-455 VGEQEIP
+455 EIP

-483 TLDLEQNS
+483 TLDLKQNS

-536 AKSVRFTRV
+536 AKTVRFTRA
-545 KEDGTDATL
+545 KEDRTDATL

-592 FQFTGVAVEETDGT
+592 FQFTGKAVAETDGT
-606 TLGGRFRYD
+606 TQGGRFRYD
-615 YVSAKYFAQNAWGNE
+615 YVSCKYFFFNGYNHGEANADQIEISGNA
-630 CGKIFGSATT
+630 GDLIKLSGS
-640 VNLEGNSAQ
+640 
-649 YLKMSDS
+649 
-656 YNIELADASGAPL
+656 NIELASNLEEGA
-669 ELGATYRLT
+669 AYRLT
-678 IDLTKAESDGIE
+678 IDLSEGTFDGTTYTGPEKVI
-690 TIRFDKL
+690 FDKL

>member
-24 EFEYVFADKGPDLS
+24 EFEYVFADKGPNLS

-137 YLTLVTADGRQYR
+137 YLTLVMADGRQYR

-188 GWASG
+188 GWESG

-223 SPFVTMEING
+223 SPLEI
-233 TATTLTD
+233 
-240 NGDYEAVVSL
+240 S
-250 TQGGRIEVTGYGP
+250 
-263 GFADWTID
+263 
-271 PDFIETVDESGVFK
+271 
-285 FLPVDGLYKIT
+285 
-296 MEVDDKFFRFEAMKS
+296 
-311 QTELATLNS
+311 
-320 DGSGAVWLIGSPCVG
+320 
-335 KPTTAQG
+335 
-342 ASWNPEAGGLC
+342 
-353 LAQMS
+353 
-358 KGVHQITLV
+358 
-367 AGLQL
+367 
-372 TAGEIDFKFFHQ
+372 
-384 KTWGGEF
+384 
-391 GGGTMTTDSPL
+391 
-402 VTIGESD
+402 
-409 GNIHLAEGVTLEN
+409 
-422 GGVYRF
+422 
-428 TVDLTAAT
+428 
-436 ADNSGANM
+436 
-444 VMSGAVLKVEK
+444 
-455 VGEQEIP
+455 

-483 TLDLEQNS
+483 TLDLKQNS

-536 AKSVRFTRV
+536 AKTVRFTRV

-592 FQFTGVAVEETDGT
+592 FQFTGKAVAETDGT
-606 TLGGRFRYD
+606 TQGGRFRYD
-615 YVSAKYFAQNAWGNE
+615 YVSCKYFFFNGYNHGEANADQIEISGNA
-630 CGKIFGSATT
+630 GDLIKLSGS
-640 VNLEGNSAQ
+640 
-649 YLKMSDS
+649 
-656 YNIELADASGAPL
+656 NIELASNLEEGA
-669 ELGATYRLT
+669 AYRLT
-678 IDLTKAESDGIE
+678 IDLSEGTFDGTTYTGPEKVI
-690 TIRFDKL
+690 FDKL